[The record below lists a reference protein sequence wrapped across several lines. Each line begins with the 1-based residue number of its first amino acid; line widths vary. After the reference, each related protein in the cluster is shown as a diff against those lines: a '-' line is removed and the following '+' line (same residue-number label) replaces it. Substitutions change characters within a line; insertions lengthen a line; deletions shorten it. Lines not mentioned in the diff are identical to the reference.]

1 VADHDHAHARVGDHV
16 VEDREDLQPDGDV
29 ERGGR
34 LIGDQICGSGIS
46 IMAIMMRWPMPPE
59 TSCG

>member
-1 VADHDHAHARVGDHV
+1 MKISPMPRLPHNSSMIASTCIWTVTSSADVGSSAIS
-16 VEDREDLQPDGDV
+16 RS
-29 ERGGR
+29 
-34 LIGDQICGSGIS
+34 GSGIS